1 MTTMTD
7 PTTVTAHGLSGGT
20 LHAENIAD
28 GGDYVVRVAPI
39 EGENSVVVLSRDA
52 LREFARDVLRMT
64 EPPAALAAYDKAL
77 KNLSTDELEIMWG
90 YFDARSKDGI
100 RDSVDR
106 QASQASRDDIERE
119 LRRRGIPVPTR

>member
-1 MTTMTD
+1 
-7 PTTVTAHGLSGGT
+7 LGGAVR
-20 LHAENIAD
+20 AENIAD
-28 GGDYVVRVAPI
+28 GGDYVVMVAPI
-39 EGENSVVVLSRDA
+39 EGESAAVILSRDA

-77 KNLSTDELEIMWG
+77 KNLSADELEIMWG
-90 YFDARSKDGI
+90 YFDAKSKDGI
-100 RDSVDR
+100 RDSADR